1 MHWLFSEKQFVNKF
15 NKLLTKFGK
24 QLRSLRIEKDLRLKD
39 MADEL
44 GVTVAYLSAVE
55 NGKRA
60 VPDSWVERI
69 SKEYDL
75 SDQEVISMQ
84 KAAYENKKDIK
95 MVLVNKYVGLIS
107 LQYYQTI
114 IAYIIDTMP
123 IATVSNIAQ

>member
-95 MVLVNKYVGLIS
+95 INLENTKECE
-107 LQYYQTI
+107 
-114 IAYIIDTMP
+114 AEEID
-123 IATVSNIAQ
+123 